1 MLSVILP
8 AYQERENLALLVPRI
23 AETLGKRGGRGYE
36 IIIVDDDSGDGSRE
50 LVSAMASRNP
60 AIRLLK
66 RPGKLGLASAV
77 MDGAAFAR
85 GSELLVMDADL
96 SHPPEKITEVRAA
109 LSRADLVV
117 GSRNLPG
124 GGVSKWPLGRRLIS
138 LGATL
143 LARLLLGTGV
153 TDPMSGFFAVRKA
166 VLMRTR
172 LRVRGY
178 KILLNVLADN
188 PGIRVAE
195 VPYVFRDRFA
205 GKTKLGA
212 SEMASYVSDILR
224 IRLG

>member
-1 MLSVILP
+1 MLSIILP

-23 AETLGKRGGRGYE
+23 AETLGKMGGRGYE
-36 IIIVDDDSGDGSRE
+36 IIIVDDYSGDGSGE
-50 LVSAMASRNP
+50 LVSEMASRNP

-85 GSELLVMDADL
+85 GGELLVMDADL
-96 SHPPEKITEVRAA
+96 SHPPEKITEICAA
-109 LSRADLVV
+109 LSRADIVI

-124 GGVSKWPLGRRLIS
+124 GGVSKWPLERRTIS

-153 TDPMSGFFAVRKA
+153 TDPMSGFFALRKG

-172 LRVRGY
+172 LRVKGY
-178 KILLNVLADN
+178 KILLNILADN

-212 SEMASYVSDILR
+212 GELVRYLLDLATLIIS
-224 IRLG
+224 